1 MRYRPMGKTGIEV
14 SEVGFGGIPIIR
26 LSTEEAVRVL
36 RRAFDRGIN
45 LYDTANM
52 YLDSEEKIGLAFKD
66 LRHRVVLATKTI
78 KRDSQGAEAHIEHS
92 LRSLRTDYLDLFQFH
107 QVSQEADYQ
116 AIIGPK
122 GALEAAIRAREAGKI
137 RHIGV
142 SSHGLQMAVRL
153 IQSGSFS
160 TVQFPFNFLEEAAQ
174 EELHPLARQL
184 GVGVLAMKPFAGG
197 VLENGELCFKFL
209 RQWPDVIP
217 LAGFDTVDGVD
228 QIADLYET
236 EKMVSPDDLAAMER
250 YRTEIGQ
257 RFCRRCEYCQPCPQ
271 GVMVNAAMIYPVIVR
286 RMSPAKAANFSAKA
300 MDSVRNCIDCGECM
314 ERCPYDLPI
323 PEMLKEHL
331 AMYEAHLA
339 GVANKSCYT

>member
-1 MRYRPMGKTGIEV
+1 MHYRPLGKTGIEV

-26 LSTEEAVRVL
+26 LSLEEAIRVL

-52 YLDSEEKIGLAFKD
+52 YYDSEEKIGLAFEG
-66 LRHRVVLATKTI
+66 LRHQVVLATKTI
-78 KRDSQGAEAHIEHS
+78 KRDSQGAEAHIEQS

-107 QVSQEADYQ
+107 QVSQEPDYQ
-116 AIIGPK
+116 TLTGPK
-122 GALEAAIRAREAGKI
+122 GAFEAVLRAREAGKI

-142 SSHGLQMAVRL
+142 SSHSLEMSLKL
-153 IQSGSFS
+153 IQTGLFS
-160 TVQFPFNFLEEAAQ
+160 TIQFPFNFLEDGAR
-174 EELHPLARQL
+174 EELHPLARRL

-197 VLENGELCFKFL
+197 MLENGELCFKFL

-217 LAGFDTVDGVD
+217 LAGFDAVEGVD
-228 QIADLYET
+228 QIADLYEADNV
-236 EKMVSPDDLAAMER
+236 VSPEELAAMER

-271 GVMVNAAMIYPVIVR
+271 GVMVNAAMIYPVIAH
-286 RMSPAKAANFSAKA
+286 RMSPAKAANFSTKA
-300 MDSVRNCIDCGECM
+300 MESVRNCVECGECV

-323 PEMLKEHL
+323 PEMIREHL
-331 AMYEAHLA
+331 AMYEEHLA
-339 GVANKSCYT
+339 GVTQEP